1 MEEKAKTS
9 KNKQIEVREGFI
21 YFSKNGIIN
30 IKTAPKFGEVRL
42 FYKNGKLTHSEASYT
57 DKHE

>member
-1 MEEKAKTS
+1 MEEKAKNT
-9 KNKQIEVREGFI
+9 QIKSFEVREGFI

-30 IKTAPKFGEVRL
+30 VKTAPKYGEVT
-42 FYKNGKLTHSEASYT
+42 FYYKNGKLTHSETLVS